1 MSGKD
6 KLIIKRSNGCI
17 GDKDNNIEES
27 KHVMEHTPI
36 LHILSFE
43 W

>member
-1 MSGKD
+1 MSGID

-17 GDKDNNIEES
+17 KEKDDSIEES
-27 KHVMEHTPI
+27 KHVMEHTLI

>member
-6 KLIIKRSNGCI
+6 KLIIKRSNGHI

-27 KHVMEHTPI
+27 KHVMEHTHI
-36 LHILSFE
+36 LHILSCE

>member
-6 KLIIKRSNGCI
+6 KLIIKRSNGHI
-17 GDKDNNIEES
+17 KEKDNNIEES
-27 KHVMEHTPI
+27 KHVMEHIPI